1 METKSTVGAQG
12 CLYLYGIIRSCPLDL
27 AGVKDIEGGSD
38 LFLVSWKELAC
49 AVSPV
54 PVAEYSEQSLT
65 ARTEELD
72 WVAPRAVRHQDV
84 VQHLRRATT
93 VIPLKFGTLCS
104 SEEKVREI
112 LQEQYELLLRSLDFL
127 TGREEWGVKVCVV
140 EDLTKQAMERADPQA
155 GQISELMSSV
165 SEGEAYFLRKKK
177 RDRASQQ
184 RDQYLYELGE
194 EAYRRLLACARAGRR
209 GSSLNPAPR
218 SEQVPILN
226 AAFLIDEQQAAGFET
241 ATGRLEADYRNLGMR
256 IELSGPWAPYSF
268 CGDPAKASWGQDP
281 GQCGG

>member
-1 METKSTVGAQG
+1 METESTVGAQG

-38 LFLVSWKELAC
+38 LFLVSWRQLTC

-54 PVAEYSEQSLT
+54 LVAAYSEQSPT

-140 EDLTKQAMERADPQA
+140 EDLARQAMERADPQA

-177 RDRASQQ
+177 RDRVSQQ

-218 SEQVPILN
+218 SEQVPILD
-226 AAFLIDEQQAAGFET
+226 AAFLIDEQQATGFET
-241 ATGRLEADYRNLGMR
+241 ATGRLEAEYGNLGMR

-281 GQCGG
+281 GQCAG